1 MVFFRPLIT
10 VTFFLLGYAAFGVR
24 VDSGSAAFD
33 LNGNHYS
40 VYEDST
46 GELNFQQFTEKWE
59 AKKLY
64 PSSVKKAENS
74 QSAYWLV
81 IPFTNSSYQ
90 NWVLEAKDHH
100 TDEIAVYLKEIRQ
113 ESGASKPFKS
123 RSYKLKNIVVDLPNT
138 RGEEVMLFIRI
149 KARNQVGFEFSIK
162 EAKQFVSYATTEYY
176 LLGFYYG
183 VLLIMALYNV
193 LLFLSA
199 RERVYLWY
207 ILYVL
212 ACVLVSLE
220 EDGLG
225 FQFLW
230 PSVPKFNYLLTN
242 LFAPLLLMVSFMVYS
257 LSFLGLQ
264 RKSNWSYK
272 ILWGITLGYVFA
284 QIGNVFFFPDNVVVN
299 DYFFLPFLAVFIIAI
314 RRYQSGDR
322 YSRYF
327 ILGNAFVFA
336 SVIINFL
343 RGHYLI
349 PANII
354 TVYSFNIGVLI
365 EIVVLSF
372 ALGDRI
378 RMLKSEKE
386 KSHRLII
393 EQLNENKLL
402 QNKVNRELEEKVQQR
417 TRELE
422 DKTTEALEANEK
434 LAELRDQLIDMNEQL
449 DKDNWHLTKGIKQQ
463 SRARLKDEALGFEE
477 FNALYPD
484 DLSCLKELE
493 RVKWR
498 VEFMC
503 RKCGH
508 QGFSKKAKLLTRKCS
523 QCGTEESAT
532 SRTLF
537 HGTRMA
543 LPAAFYIAYLEI
555 NNPSKLSIEEL
566 SKLLG
571 IHRNTCSKFKAK
583 VSAHLEELSID
594 KPSRSWGDLLL
605 VS

>member
-378 RMLKSEKE
+378 QMLKSEKE

-463 SRARLKDEALGFEE
+463 SRARLNDEVLGFEE

-555 NNPSKLSIEEL
+555 NDSSKLSIEEL
-566 SKLLG
+566 SNLLG

-583 VSAHLEELSID
+583 VSAHLERLGKGKSGG
-594 KPSRSWGDLLL
+594 SWSELLL
-605 VS
+605 VP

>member
-46 GELNFQQFTEKWE
+46 GGLNFQQFTEKWE

-100 TDEIAVYLKEIRQ
+100 TDEIAVYLNEIRQ

-230 PSVPKFNYLLTN
+230 PSVAKFNYLLTN

-463 SRARLKDEALGFEE
+463 SRARLNDEVLGFEE